1 MPNVLSPR
9 DLVFSPDVGQKLY
22 HHHIGSLF
30 LFISK
35 VSSRIGV
42 SLMDGQGIRLSL
54 LPSSF
59 LPLLSLFIPSPFSIP
74 FSSYFL
80 IPPFPLSHPNCLLF
94 FSSPS
99 PLSLLQVLIPSHFL
113 FTSSI
118 LRLPLPPYFSFSQ
131 SFSPYTLPAPIS
143 LVLTLFSP
151 FTDTISLLFSPYSLL
166 PHFFSPLTNPISLL
180 IKASNSS
187 QNLQ

>member
-1 MPNVLSPR
+1 MTIFQDKLLTRTDCDEAGDYTVPNVLSPR

-22 HHHIGSLF
+22 HHHIGSLC

-42 SLMDGQGIRLSL
+42 SLMGGQGIPLSL

-59 LPLLSLFIPSPFSIP
+59 LLLLSFCIPSPFSIP

-94 FSSPS
+94 FHLPLLSPFS
-99 PLSLLQVLIPSHFL
+99 KSLFPPILSLLPL
-113 FTSSI
+113 FFVCLS
-118 LRLPLPPYFSFSQ
+118 R
-131 SFSPYTLPAPIS
+131 PIS
-143 LVLTLFSP
+143 LSPNLFLHTLC
-151 FTDTISLLFSPYSLL
+151 LL
-166 PHFFSPLTNPISLL
+166 PSH
-180 IKASNSS
+180 
-187 QNLQ
+187 